1 MRYAYAVT
9 QTDTFSPVV
18 RDAQLLITSLDS
30 YASWLET
37 LGSVDEPR
45 GIVFHDLA
53 SATTV
58 FSDYVLPAWTNLSL
72 IHLDPVIDDWKQ
84 IYLSALAPDMPGPTQ
99 ALVAEYYQSL
109 DALDIATIGA
119 HELTHHLHRFSD
131 TPEQA
136 AWFEEGFCFYAPRK
150 HLLPAARLSQL
161 QQVEKA
167 LIEAHEGRLGGHPV
181 WQFGFGYTGGNFTD
195 ALFDYWRAIHTVSHL
210 GESYVHGDVKR
221 LLTLFDHWKNQ
232 PEQASRLDAFF
243 IEALGISKDDQEALW
258 LIEHTSYKSLD
269 H

>member
-9 QTDTFSPVV
+9 QTETFSAVV
-18 RDAQLLITSLDS
+18 RDAQSLIASLTS
-30 YASWLET
+30 YARWLET
-37 LGSVDEPR
+37 LGTVEEPR

-58 FSDYVLPAWTNLSL
+58 FSDHVLPAWTNLSL

-84 IYLSALAPDMPGPTQ
+84 IYLSALSPEMSGPTQ

-131 TPEQA
+131 VPEQA
-136 AWFEEGFCFYAPRK
+136 TWFEEGFCFYAPRK

-161 QQVEKA
+161 QQVERA
-167 LIEAHEGRLGGHPV
+167 LIEAHEVRLGGHPV
-181 WQFGFGYTGGNFTD
+181 WQFGFANTGGGFTD

-210 GESYVHGDVKR
+210 GETYVHGDLKR
-221 LLTLFDHWKNQ
+221 LLTLFDQWKSRH
-232 PEQASRLDAFF
+232 EQASRLDAFF

-258 LIEHTSYKSLD
+258 LVEGSAQF
-269 H
+269 